1 MATGSPRGSNRIAR
15 TLWVP
20 TSIASAW
27 SAEPP
32 APTGVMVPERD
43 ASIGRPW
50 DRRPVGIRAGETT
63 RFEQRGDARSR
74 GLDLLERQELAERD
88 RQRHPHAAL
97 DQDAAKA
104 R

>member
-63 RFEQRGDARSR
+63 RFEQGGVSRSR
-74 GLDLLERQELAERD
+74 GLDLHQRQELAERD
-88 RQRHPHAAL
+88 RQRPRHAAL
-97 DQDAAKA
+97 AQAVA
-104 R
+104 